1 MLNPRHG
8 LGAITIAGDG
18 KARLASFCPQLCV
31 HPEPDWSWSSWDWGQ
46 SDWSQSGLLL
56 SFVSFSRSLSLSM
69 IYHALPYHL
78 AGDKVI
84 EIDSSESPERKP
96 PRGQFEKCCFSRVNH
111 FCAIA
116 GTDARKGSRNFLS
129 PTPKWSPGGWDSF
142 SVLLFV
148 LLLISPLAGKDG
160 SDPKGEKGGWDS
172 FSVLPFVL
180 LLNHLLQEPKDPTRR
195 GNREAGVLIVL
206 CCGRDQNACRKR
218 FQRIRAEGE
227 REAGVLFVLCCGRY
241 QNACRKRFQRI
252 RAEWGKGRLGFCLCC
267 AVAGIHNTMPQ
278 DMRSGPSRM
287 MKAGVC

>member
-1 MLNPRHG
+1 MCTGPWHG

-18 KARLASFCPQLCV
+18 KARLASFATLPTALCPSFLSQIGAGRAGTGASPTGPSQAFFCRLC
-31 HPEPDWSWSSWDWGQ
+31 
-46 SDWSQSGLLL
+46 LFLAL
-56 SFVSFSRSLSLSM
+56 SLSLSM

-84 EIDSSESPERKP
+84 EIDSSESPEREP
-96 PRGQFEKCCFSRVNH
+96 LRGQFEKCCFSRVNH

-172 FSVLPFVL
+172 FSVLLCVL

-206 CCGRDQNACRKR
+206 CCGRYQNACRKR
-218 FQRIRAEGE
+218 FQRIRAEG
-227 REAGVLFVLCCGRY
+227 
-241 QNACRKRFQRI
+241 
-252 RAEWGKGRLGFCLCC
+252 GKGRLGFCLCC
-267 AVAGIHNTMPQ
+267 AVVDIKMHAGKDSKGSAPKGEKGGWG
-278 DMRSGPSRM
+278 S
-287 MKAGVC
+287 VCVVLLLVSITRCRRT

>member
-1 MLNPRHG
+1 MCSSIRHF
-8 LGAITIAGDG
+8 
-18 KARLASFCPQLCV
+18 RYF
-31 HPEPDWSWSSWDWGQ
+31 
-46 SDWSQSGLLL
+46 
-56 SFVSFSRSLSLSM
+56 SLSLSLSLSSM

-84 EIDSSESPERKP
+84 EIDSSEVSRAESH
-96 PRGQFEKCCFSRVNH
+96 FEASLKKCCFSRVNH

-172 FSVLPFVL
+172 FSVLLCVL

-206 CCGRDQNACRKR
+206 CCGRYQNACRKR
-218 FQRIRAEGE
+218 FQRIRAEG
-227 REAGVLFVLCCGRY
+227 
-241 QNACRKRFQRI
+241 
-252 RAEWGKGRLGFCLCC
+252 GKGRLGFCLCC